1 MLFGCL
7 YINVSSHLQCQM
19 KVIEQ
24 EDLQELALVQTV
36 EKNVFSLEIPSA
48 E

>member
-1 MLFGCL
+1 
-7 YINVSSHLQCQM
+7 M

-24 EDLQELALVQTV
+24 EDLQELVLLQTV
-36 EKNVFSLEIPSA
+36 KKVFSLEIPSA

>member
-1 MLFGCL
+1 
-7 YINVSSHLQCQM
+7 M

-24 EDLQELALVQTV
+24 EDLQELALLQTV
-36 EKNVFSLEIPSA
+36 KNNVFSLEIPSA